1 VCTANQ
7 SFVSL
12 PQDNLLS
19 SFTSD
24 ILSRFVYCCVCVPD
38 FWTTRCTRCPA
49 ALDKLQ
55 ALASNSSP
63 DDRYA
68 NVQFISICCDSLD
81 GAREI
86 IERDDEIKWPDI
98 QNYFMSVQDKE
109 TAKQILGFAAVPFY
123 VFVSE
128 TGEITQSGNKVDWDR
143 VPGMIPDQENVVA
156 PVVQEKQLETETA
169 AVVTPNKPEMTF
181 VLDELD
187 F

>member
-1 VCTANQ
+1 
-7 SFVSL
+7 L
-12 PQDNLLS
+12 P
-19 SFTSD
+19 FY
-24 ILSRFVYCCVCVPD
+24 FKD

-55 ALASNSSP
+55 ALASNSNA

-86 IERDDEIKWPDI
+86 IDRDDDIKWPDV
-98 QNYFMSVQDKE
+98 QHYFMSVEDKE
-109 TAKQILGFAAVPFY
+109 TAKQVLGFAAVPFY

-128 TGEITQSGNKVDWDR
+128 TGEITQSGNKVDWEK
-143 VPGMIPDQENVVA
+143 VPGIVPDQENVVA
-156 PVVQEKQLETETA
+156 PVVQETKRLKTETA
-169 AVVTPNKPEMTF
+169 AAVIDKPEPMF
-181 VLDELD
+181 VLEELD